1 MAYSVTLHTT
11 KPANKNWWGPAN
23 TAKSAALRTLTT
35 STAGLISS
43 ASGVSP
49 ANANVWVTHQLWES
63 KAHYDA
69 YAAALASNAYWQ
81 ERIAYGQTNGFV
93 VTRHEGDITLA

>member
-1 MAYSVTLHTT
+1 MAYSVILHTT
-11 KPANKNWWGPAN
+11 KPANVNWWGPAN
-23 TAKSAALRTLTT
+23 TAKSAALRTLTI

-43 ASGVSP
+43 TSGVSP
-49 ANANVWVTHQLWES
+49 ADPNVWVTHQLWES

-69 YAAALASNAYWQ
+69 YGAALASNTHWQ
-81 ERIAYGQTNGFV
+81 ERIAYGQQHGFV